1 MRYKRIVD
9 LSQPIIH
16 GGGFGRPAQ
25 ITYSDH
31 RSRGKAL
38 AAQLGIDPKDFE
50 IRPVTGGYRV
60 TYNYEGGAKLFGNLS
75 LVAEGQLQT
84 GVRK

>member
-38 AAQLGIDPKDFE
+38 ADQLGIDPTRRESGRGDTWKA
-50 IRPVTGGYRV
+50 IVLPVSGGCV
-60 TYNYEGGAKLFGNLS
+60 SWNG
-75 LVAEGQLQT
+75 
-84 GVRK
+84 